1 MGLFWDLLQQ
11 SQIRD
16 QQQKSDTLDTRVA
29 TLEQEVLQTR
39 KTLHALVSLLEQR
52 FGQDIDGD
60 GQIG

>member
-29 TLEQEVLQTR
+29 TLEQELLQTR

-52 FGQDIDGD
+52 FG
-60 GQIG
+60 